1 MPDTIHIVREF
12 NVIEPS
18 DLVDPVTVWA
28 CVGNIDNYEERG
40 TRVAGPVPL
49 KFADPMIEG
58 LKTLLERLGCNV
70 VVDTT
75 ADD

>member
-1 MPDTIHIVREF
+1 MPDAIHIVREF

-18 DLVDPVTVWA
+18 DLADPVTVWA
-28 CVGNIDNYEERG
+28 CVGNSDDYEDRG

-58 LKTLLERLGCNV
+58 LKTLLERLGYDV